1 MYTADSVDKRN
12 NKLQTR
18 VQNTV
23 KASQALDYHNLRLIY
38 NFKSAQEKHNDKN
51 YKNLELGNYDIIAMG
66 GSITVGGMTAPWLK
80 IIVYGET
87 WYCLALSDR
96 CRIEDKPAEPAADL
110 SAVLAALKRIEST
123 QKTQG
128 KQLTELLNSSN
139 LLQNKLIAAGTAL
152 AGK

>member
-1 MYTADSVDKRN
+1 MTFEPITGKRLVVTSSERPACQAFGSADV
-12 NKLQTR
+12 
-18 VQNTV
+18 
-23 KASQALDYHNLRLIY
+23 
-38 NFKSAQEKHNDKN
+38 NDKN

-87 WYCLALSDR
+87 RYCLALSDR